1 MEAPDV
7 QNDAVSRGEEPKT
20 ATRIPISAKVRESE
34 PEICRGPRY
43 PGRQHAAVKPPTD
56 CFRTPTAS

>member
-20 ATRIPISAKVRESE
+20 ATRIPIPVKARESE
-34 PEICRGPRY
+34 PEIHPAQGIREDSMLP
-43 PGRQHAAVKPPTD
+43 
-56 CFRTPTAS
+56 